1 MQPRSPFSLKS
12 FNTFGLDAQAK
23 MGFVLSNEAELDTL
37 HGSAWWSDSQ
47 PRLLIGE
54 GSNILFTADFDGLVI
69 VNRLKGI
76 SVQETADAWLLHVA
90 AGENWPALIQWT
102 LQHQMPGMENLAL
115 IHHRHLHRHRHRHH

>member
-37 HGSAWWSDSQ
+37 RGSAWWSDSQ

-54 GSNILFTADFDGLVI
+54 GSNMLFTADFDGLVI

-90 AGENWPALIQWT
+90 AGENWPALIQ
-102 LQHQMPGMENLAL
+102 
-115 IHHRHLHRHRHRHH
+115 